1 MKGYILF
8 FLLLFTYEL
17 LVEVVPG
24 MAHSNLKTSHFP
36 NLLNTLVNI
45 WFLFFFEFHF
55 QAIDYN

>member
-45 WFLFFFEFHF
+45 
-55 QAIDYN
+55 